1 MVESP
6 TPSSPQSACDP
17 SLLPADGDAAAASS
31 MASIPLQGACPNLE
45 QSELKPE
52 LVDGFL
58 DAWITENA
66 EKLKNYE
73 AVYARR
79 LKAKYFSKKT
89 LNGVDIFD
97 RETRVDNV
105 MIKSS
110 RWPCTRSFAY
120 PIHNIVHIG
129 QMQSSTEEEAP
140 SAPNK
145 DQDQIMTIC

>member
-1 MVESP
+1 MQRMS
-6 TPSSPQSACDP
+6 
-17 SLLPADGDAAAASS
+17 
-31 MASIPLQGACPNLE
+31 
-45 QSELKPE
+45 
-52 LVDGFL
+52 